1 MPLKNNEDNNT
12 TGQVAV
18 SQEEQDE
25 NDEDIDALMD
35 SKYETISRENTRTQK

>member
-1 MPLKNNEDNNT
+1 MPLTNNEDNNT